1 MGRCEVAGPQ
11 AVCLLALRSLS
22 ANPKYAR
29 EVNRVLRCA
38 PLAACLLVTA
48 CGGEKRAHYSASV
61 ALPCL
66 DRSYLAA
73 EAPEGGYVPVHVLG
87 AHLNIAFEEST
98 TIALR
103 TAADAKVYAI
113 DNPSG
118 DTVFREGNVVL
129 VWDRLPTAAQRG
141 HVEACLARAAEGG

>member
-1 MGRCEVAGPQ
+1 MNR
-11 AVCLLALRSLS
+11 ALR
-22 ANPKYAR
+22 
-29 EVNRVLRCA
+29 RCA
-38 PLAACLLVTA
+38 PLAACLLATA
-48 CGGEKRAHYSASV
+48 CSGAKSGHYSATV

-66 DRSYLAA
+66 DRSYLTT

-98 TIALR
+98 KNALQ

-113 DNPSG
+113 TDPSG

-129 VWDRLPTAAQRG
+129 VWDRPPTAAQRG
-141 HVEACLARAAEGG
+141 RVEACLAGAVADE